1 MRPTDLLLLLAA
13 AAGAGDVEERVATIV
28 ASLTRQE
35 KLELLNG
42 VGWDQWDIRDGY
54 YVGDGA
60 QIARHRRDARSTAW
74 RPHRLIRAQ
83 VGNLIGAPAK
93 GLPAF
98 KMHDAG
104 QGFRTHDPRV
114 VGTVTSWP
122 CALAL
127 ASTWDRSSVAAFA
140 TAAAAE
146 FRAKGANVILGPG
159 LNVHRVARGGRNT

>member
-13 AAGAGDVEERVATIV
+13 VARAGDVEERVATIV

-35 KLELLNG
+35 KLELMNG
-42 VGWDQWDIRDGY
+42 AGWDQWDIKDGY
-54 YVGDGA
+54 YVG
-60 QIARHRRDARSTAW
+60 
-74 RPHRLIRAQ
+74 
-83 VGNLIGAPAK
+83 NLLGAPSK

-127 ASTWDRSSVAAFA
+127 ASTFDRKQVTAFA
-140 TAAAAE
+140 TAAASE
-146 FRAKGANVILGPG
+146 FKTKGANIVLGPG
-159 LNVHRVARGGRNT
+159 LNVHRVARGGRNA